1 MKTPVSIFSILMLA
15 AAFASFPLPASA
27 DQLYVK
33 GHIVIGIK
41 NSPTDSA
48 PSMAYIRTGD
58 RLETI
63 TEEGDYMLVRS
74 SDGTEGWVQSRYL
87 VAERPA
93 AAVVDDIKKKNEL
106 LSEKVRQLE
115 ASGNEVSEQLQSAR
129 AESERY
135 KNSLSEARQ
144 QYNDLAEMSQ
154 HVQSIATE
162 RAILKEQVRK
172 LRDESGLFIQIKKT
186 FANTEFLLWFLAG
199 GGVLLVGWLAGR
211 SSQRGRYY

>member
-1 MKTPVSIFSILMLA
+1 MKTPVCIFTIFVLA
-15 AAFASFPLPASA
+15 ATFAFYPLPASA

-41 NSPTDSA
+41 NSPYDSA
-48 PSMAYIRTGD
+48 PSIAFTRTGD
-58 RLETI
+58 LLEII
-63 TEEGDYMLVRS
+63 TERGDYMLVRS

-106 LSEKVRQLE
+106 LSEKLRQLE
-115 ASGNEVSEQLQSAR
+115 ASGIEVSEQLQSAR
-129 AESERY
+129 AESELY
-135 KNSLSEARQ
+135 KKSLSEARQ

-154 HVQSIATE
+154 HVQSISAE
-162 RAILKEQVRK
+162 RDLLKAQVRK
-172 LRDESGLFIQIKKT
+172 LRDESGLFIQIKSA

-211 SSQRGRYY
+211 SSPRGRYY